1 MALVKRGL
9 FKKNEE
15 LWHDLHKWLMTTC
28 GSPPQCSR
36 MALAISKPKSMVR
49 SSETHTTG
57 HFSWFLFAH
66 WHLRLGIDL
75 GARDPPCGILI
86 MISIFP
92 VKCWKKQNETFGR
105 IFPPCVSSREI
116 LFKRGNH
123 SGKNAVHLILKCT
136 CTHFEKIQSVS
147 FNITINL
154 FKEDSSWKKV
164 SFYRI
169 RNGFRWDIF

>member
-1 MALVKRGL
+1 MA
-9 FKKNEE
+9 
-15 LWHDLHKWLMTTC
+15 W
-28 GSPPQCSR
+28 PPQMVDDYMWIPATMFPNGFGNFQTQIDGEIVGDPHHR
-36 MALAISKPKSMVR
+36 AFFMIFIRTLAFTIGDWFGCQRSAMWNTNNDFDI
-49 SSETHTTG
+49 SSEVLKKTKWDFWTD
-57 HFSWFLFAH
+57 FSTL
-66 WHLRLGIDL
+66 
-75 GARDPPCGILI
+75 CE
-86 MISIFP
+86 
-92 VKCWKKQNETFGR
+92 Q
-105 IFPPCVSSREI
+105 REI

-169 RNGFRWDIF
+169 RNGFDEIFSRASFF

>member
-1 MALVKRGL
+1 MHSQHTFPDFCNNENSQIVMEYMFWVQNGFSETGL

-92 VKCWKKQNETFGR
+92 VKCWKNNMR
-105 IFPPCVSSREI
+105 
-116 LFKRGNH
+116 L
-123 SGKNAVHLILKCT
+123 L
-136 CTHFEKIQSVS
+136 
-147 FNITINL
+147 
-154 FKEDSSWKKV
+154 D
-164 SFYRI
+164 
-169 RNGFRWDIF
+169 GFFHTVWAARDFV

>member
-1 MALVKRGL
+1 MA
-9 FKKNEE
+9 
-15 LWHDLHKWLMTTC
+15 W
-28 GSPPQCSR
+28 PPQMVDDYMWIPATMFTNGFGNFQAQIDGEIVGDPHHR
-36 MALAISKPKSMVR
+36 AFFMIFIRTLAFTIGDWFGCQRSAMWNTNNDFDI
-49 SSETHTTG
+49 SSEVLKNTIWDYWTD
-57 HFSWFLFAH
+57 FST
-66 WHLRLGIDL
+66 
-75 GARDPPCGILI
+75 PCE
-86 MISIFP
+86 
-92 VKCWKKQNETFGR
+92 Q
-105 IFPPCVSSREI
+105 REI

>member
-1 MALVKRGL
+1 MA
-9 FKKNEE
+9 
-15 LWHDLHKWLMTTC
+15 W
-28 GSPPQCSR
+28 PPQMVDDYMWIPATMFPNGFGNFQAQIDGEIVGDPHHR
-36 MALAISKPKSMVR
+36 AFFMIFIRTLAFTIGDWFGCQRSAMWNTNNDFDI
-49 SSETHTTG
+49 SSEV
-57 HFSWFLFAH
+57 L
-66 WHLRLGIDL
+66 
-75 GARDPPCGILI
+75 
-86 MISIFP
+86 
-92 VKCWKKQNETFGR
+92 KKQYETFGR
-105 IFPPCVSSREI
+105 IFPHCVSSREI